1 MDYFD
6 LNLNLSKEDI
16 ALKKETNKFA
26 LEVMRPISIELDQM
40 TPEEGIAPESPLWD
54 FFRQAYEL
62 DYHKITFPDV
72 VGGPGLTPLQ
82 INMVM
87 EELAWGSFGLTLAL
101 NTSLEAAVAMGGS
114 EKLVE
119 EFTIPYCQCKDGSY
133 IGCWAITEP
142 DHGSDSLVTGYP
154 SFRDPKI
161 PAQCTARLDGDEYVI
176 SGNKMFVS
184 NANLADFLVVL
195 CITDPENPR
204 KHHRLSTVIV
214 ETNRPGYEANKLHGK
229 LSIRCSDTGE
239 VALKEVRVPQENL
252 VGTEGK
258 GFYQLMD
265 FFNRARLD
273 GGGALAIGT
282 AQGALEKSIRH
293 VKQRKALGNHLAGN
307 QIVQAKIAEMA
318 TLLEAGRSLLYRAA
332 LKVDN
337 GEVDPALIAMA
348 KWYTC
353 EIAVKVADE
362 AIQLHGGYGILKE
375 YDVEHY
381 WRDAKVFEIFEGA
394 KEIEKILIAR
404 RLLGRY

>member
-1 MDYFD
+1 
-6 LNLNLSKEDI
+6 
-16 ALKKETNKFA
+16 
-26 LEVMRPISIELDQM
+26 
-40 TPEEGIAPESPLWD
+40 
-54 FFRQAYEL
+54 
-62 DYHKITFPDV
+62 
-72 VGGPGLTPLQ
+72 
-82 INMVM
+82 
-87 EELAWGSFGLTLAL
+87 
-101 NTSLEAAVAMGGS
+101 
-114 EKLVE
+114 
-119 EFTIPYCQCKDGSY
+119 
-133 IGCWAITEP
+133 
-142 DHGSDSLVTGYP
+142 
-154 SFRDPKI
+154 
-161 PAQCTARLDGDEYVI
+161 
-176 SGNKMFVS
+176 
-184 NANLADFLVVL
+184 
-195 CITDPENPR
+195 
-204 KHHRLSTVIV
+204 V

-239 VALKEVRVPQENL
+239 VALKEVRVPQKNL

-282 AQGALEKSIRH
+282 AQGALEKAIHH
-293 VKQRKALGNHLAGN
+293 VKQRKAFGGPLAGN